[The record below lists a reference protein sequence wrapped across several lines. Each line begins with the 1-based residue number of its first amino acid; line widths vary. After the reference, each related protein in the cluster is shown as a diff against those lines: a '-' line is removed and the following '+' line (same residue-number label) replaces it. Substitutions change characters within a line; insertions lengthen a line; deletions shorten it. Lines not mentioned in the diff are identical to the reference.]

1 MQAEQN
7 TGRARARNDA
17 VVAGALA
24 SGFLWLYLRTLC
36 PTVYLGDAGEIS
48 TAIATGGVVHPPGY
62 PLFSLLGRAA
72 LALIPCGEPA
82 YRLGC
87 LVAAAAAATVAVL
100 YLLARRLD
108 CGCWA
113 SAVGAATLG
122 GSYTFWNQSTRVEV
136 YSFHALLVGLSF
148 LAALHYRQSG
158 RRRHLAAAL
167 LAGSLG
173 LAHHLTIVLMAPA
186 VAVICGP
193 RLWRDP
199 RPARRAL
206 LAVGLVA
213 AGPALYAMLTVWASA
228 EPLQAWGDPVSLPL
242 LWNHASARLYQR
254 GLQFPMGIPL
264 WRELRQTAAFYGD
277 NFPLPLA
284 LLPLAGGWVLWRRDR
299 ALAAGLLLGIA
310 VAGVFNLCYQVDDIA
325 PYYIPIWLLSA
336 ALLAVAL
343 DAMLRRLA
351 GSGARQASG
360 ALLFAAVL
368 ATLVLRNIATCDL
381 SRATWVREFARQKLE
396 SADPRAVLVTQED
409 ADVFPI
415 WYVQDLLHV
424 RPDVLPL
431 DRILTR
437 AAWSRYDRDPSQWY
451 LRRLRREGV
460 NISLEVPRDPAA
472 RARLADDGCLIDLL
486 SGPLRGRPLCTTF
499 FATAGRRKRP
509 FLSWASERYVVLPQ
523 GIVLRLQPKS
533 QPVDLAQLLRRNER
547 LWNAIS
553 LPELRDIRTDQ
564 EMAPDYVVN
573 HYACMLVNLGGLHEA
588 AGDRAHAAALYCRA
602 AEWAPRYRP
611 AAAALAALRRSAR
624 VQSRVPSARS

>member
-1 MQAEQN
+1 MQTEREPGPAGVRQD
-7 TGRARARNDA
+7 G

-24 SGFLWLYLRTLC
+24 LGFLLLYLRTLC

-72 LALIPCGEPA
+72 LVLVPCGEPA
-82 YRLGC
+82 FRLGC
-87 LVAAAAAATVAVL
+87 LVAAAAATTVGAL
-100 YLLARRLD
+100 YLLARHLD
-108 CGCWA
+108 CGRWA
-113 SAVGAATLG
+113 AAAGAATLG
-122 GSYTFWNQSTRVEV
+122 AGYTFWSQSTRVEV
-136 YSFHALLVGLSF
+136 YSFHALLVCLAFLGGLQSR
-148 LAALHYRQSG
+148 HSG
-158 RRRHLAAAL
+158 RLRYLAVAA
-167 LAGSLG
+167 LAGSFG

-186 VAVICGP
+186 VLAICGP

-199 RPARRAL
+199 GLGRRLLLTTGLLAAGPSLYAL
-206 LAVGLVA
+206 LA
-213 AGPALYAMLTVWASA
+213 VWASA
-228 EPLQAWGDPVSLPL
+228 EPLQAWGYPVNLPL

-254 GLQFPMGIPL
+254 GLQFPVGAL
-264 WRELRQTAAFYGD
+264 LLRELRQTAAFYVD
-277 NFPLPLA
+277 NFPSLLA
-284 LLPLAGGWVLWRRDR
+284 LLPLVGGWVLWRRDR

-325 PYYIPIWLLSA
+325 PYYIPIWLLGA

-343 DAMLRRLA
+343 DAVLRRLA
-351 GSGARQASG
+351 RPRARQTGG
-360 ALLFAAVL
+360 ALLFSGLLAA
-368 ATLVLRNIATCDL
+368 LVLRNIATCDL

-396 SADPRAVLVTQED
+396 SADPRAILVTQED

-424 RPDVLPL
+424 RPDVLL
-431 DRILTR
+431 VDRILTR

-460 NISLEVPRDPAA
+460 DVSLEVPRDPAA
-472 RARLADDGCLIDLL
+472 RARLANDGCLIGLL
-486 SGPLRGRPLCTTF
+486 TGPLRGRPLCTTF

-523 GIVLRLQPKS
+523 GIVLRLQPKR
-533 QPVDLAQLLRRNER
+533 QPVDLAGLLRRNER

-588 AGDRAHAAALYCRA
+588 AGDRAHAEALYCRA

-611 AAAALAALRRSAR
+611 AAAALAALRHSAR
-624 VQSRVPSARS
+624 AQSRLPSARS